1 PLYIQSKGM
10 LEKSCLYISDYIER
24 NKDTYYDIL
33 TRVRTHN
40 DMIAWIKFFL
50 EAVIETSKTAK
61 EKFRNVVELT
71 MEMDKVIMDLPV
83 KPENA
88 KKVLDVLYDE
98 PIVSRKKIIEKTG
111 IKFTTLVGVI
121 NAFQ

>member
-1 PLYIQSKGM
+1 M
-10 LEKSCLYISDYIER
+10 
-24 NKDTYYDIL
+24 L

-40 DMIAWIKFFL
+40 DMISWIKFFL

-61 EKFRNVVELT
+61 EKFRKVVELT

-88 KKVLDVLYDE
+88 KKVVDVLYNE
-98 PIVSRKKIIEKTG
+98 PIINKKKLMEITNMKPSTLKDTVNALLEHNIILEITGYSRNQV
-111 IKFTTLVGVI
+111 F
-121 NAFQ
+121 AFQNYIDLFLT